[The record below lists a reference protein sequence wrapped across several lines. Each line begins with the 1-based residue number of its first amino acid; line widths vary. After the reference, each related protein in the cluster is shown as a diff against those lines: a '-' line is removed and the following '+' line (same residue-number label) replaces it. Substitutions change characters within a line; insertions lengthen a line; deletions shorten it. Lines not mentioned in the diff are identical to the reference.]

1 MPVVVFRGLEGW
13 CDRLQVLCHCF
24 TYCSKFNSALC
35 VDWDDGVWG
44 AGELD
49 FYTCFD
55 VIGLKTMTK
64 QQVLKLVSSGRMDIR
79 PKCWTPQQ
87 MAVHLH
93 NATYDD
99 AHIGEFMKFEIQKC
113 EGDVL
118 VTNGK
123 GDRTW
128 DLRTLPLHLRFKPK
142 VMEGIKNALKDFDP
156 NSVVVHLRGTDRP
169 DAKGGYL
176 EKSVEALKDSP
187 YQIFVVTDQRDLWE
201 QFHKAIPKSK
211 LVNPNSNI
219 LKMPPTNERGTHQT
233 EPSLLRKMG
242 IRKWDMM
249 VDLLADWV
257 ALVSAR
263 MACGRSESTYFAM
276 ARGFNALGEEEW
288 SKVFGGWVP
297 FSKSLQEYNEA
308 ILLSGGREAETEQVV
323 VEVVPSS

>member
-44 AGELD
+44 AGEFD
-49 FYTCFD
+49 FYSCFD
-55 VIGLKTMTK
+55 VLGIQTMTK
-64 QQVLKLVSSGRMDIR
+64 QQVLKLVATGRMDIR
-79 PKCWTPQQ
+79 PKCWTPHQI
-87 MAVHLH
+87 AVHLH
-93 NATYDD
+93 NETYDD
-99 AHIGEFMKFEIQKC
+99 AHIGEFMQFEIQKC

-123 GDRTW
+123 GNRTW
-128 DLRTLPLHLRFKPK
+128 DLRTLPKHLRFKPK
-142 VMEGIKNALKDFDP
+142 VLEGIKKALRHFDP

-169 DAKGGYL
+169 DQKGNYM
-176 EKSVEALKDSP
+176 EKAIEALKDSP
-187 YQIFVVTDQRDLWE
+187 YPIFVVTDQRDLWDA
-201 QFHKAIPKSK
+201 FHKAIPKSQ
-211 LVNPNSNI
+211 LANPHSNI

-233 EPSLLRKMG
+233 EPAVLRKMG

-249 VDLLADWV
+249 IDLLADWV

-276 ARGFNALGEEEW
+276 ARGLNALTEKEW
-288 SKVFGGWVP
+288 SLIFGGWSP
-297 FSKSLQEYNEA
+297 PSKTLQLYNESL
-308 ILLSGGREAETEQVV
+308 LLSCGEQTKTEQSA
-323 VEVVPSS
+323 VEDVSTA